1 MPRESNK
8 ARQQRALEI
17 DKRLQQHYP
26 EASSALNWRNA
37 FELLV
42 ATILSAQSNDEIVN
56 RVIKDLFEKYPT
68 AEDLAVA
75 DQEELEQDIYST
87 GFYRR
92 KAKSIHTMAQKL
104 VDEFDGQVPDNMK
117 DMLTLPGVARKTANV
132 VLNEAVHA
140 QTGNYEG
147 IAVDTHVKRVAYRLG
162 LTGQTDP
169 KKVEQD
175 LMKLLPQQSWRQVGN
190 ALILL
195 GREYCTARK
204 PNHEDCPLKDL
215 CPKLQVP

>member
-1 MPRESNK
+1 MPRESNE
-8 ARQQRALEI
+8 ARQQRALSI

-42 ATILSAQSNDEIVN
+42 ATILSAQSTDQIVN
-56 RVIKDLFEKYPT
+56 RVITDLFEKYPT
-68 AEDLAVA
+68 AEALAAA
-75 DQEELEQDIYST
+75 DRKELEQEIYST

-92 KAKSIHTMAQKL
+92 KAKSIQTMAQKL
-104 VDEFDGQVPDNMK
+104 VDEFDGQVPDNME
-117 DMLTLPGVARKTANV
+117 DMLALPGVARKTANV
-132 VLNEAVHA
+132 VLNEAVHS

-162 LTGQTDP
+162 LTDETDP
-169 KKVEQD
+169 KKVERD
-175 LMKLLPQQSWRQVGN
+175 LMKLLPQQSWRQVSNG
-190 ALILL
+190 LILL
-195 GREYCTARK
+195 GRQYCTARK
-204 PNHEDCPLKDL
+204 PNHDDCPLEDL

>member
-8 ARQQRALEI
+8 ARQQRAVQI
-17 DKRLQQHYP
+17 NKRLQEQYP

-42 ATILSAQSNDEIVN
+42 ATILSAQSTDEIVN

-68 AEDLAVA
+68 AEALAAA
-75 DQEELEQDIYST
+75 DRAELEQDIYST

-92 KAKSIHTMAQKL
+92 KAKSIQTTAQKL
-104 VDEFDGQVPDNMK
+104 IDEFDGQIPENMEE
-117 DMLTLPGVARKTANV
+117 MLALPGVARKTANV
-132 VLNEAVHA
+132 VLNEAVHS
-140 QTGNYEG
+140 QTGDYEG
-147 IAVDTHVKRVAYRLG
+147 VAVDTHVKRVAYRLG
-162 LTGQTDP
+162 LTDQTDP

-175 LMKLLPQQSWRQVGN
+175 LMELLPRRSWRQVGN

-195 GREYCTARK
+195 GRQHCTARK
-204 PNHEDCPLKDL
+204 PNHDDCPLEDL
-215 CPKLQVP
+215 CPKLQGP

>member
-8 ARQQRALEI
+8 ARQQRAVEI
-17 DKRLQQHYP
+17 NKRLQQHYP
-26 EASSALNWRNA
+26 EASSALNWRNP

-42 ATILSAQSNDEIVN
+42 ATILSAQSTDEIVN
-56 RVIKDLFEKYPT
+56 RVIKDLFKKYPT
-68 AEDLAVA
+68 AEALAVA
-75 DQEELEQDIYST
+75 DHEELEQEIYST

-92 KAKSIHTMAQKL
+92 KAESIQTMARKL

-132 VLNEAVHA
+132 VLNEAVHL

-162 LTGQTDP
+162 LTDQTDP
-169 KKVEQD
+169 EKVEQD
-175 LMKLLPQQSWRQVGN
+175 LMKLLPQQSWRQVSNG
-190 ALILL
+190 LILL
-195 GREYCTARK
+195 GRQYCTARK
-204 PNHEDCPLKDL
+204 PNHGNCPLEDL
-215 CPKLQVP
+215 CPKVQVP

>member
-1 MPRESNK
+1 MPRESEQAK
-8 ARQQRALEI
+8 RQRAVQINE
-17 DKRLQQHYP
+17 RLQQHYP
-26 EASSALNWRNA
+26 EASSALNWRNT

-42 ATILSAQSNDEIVN
+42 ATILSAQSTDEIVN
-56 RVIKDLFEKYPT
+56 RVIKELFEKYPT
-68 AEDLAVA
+68 AEALAVA
-75 DQEELEQDIYST
+75 DREKLEQDVYST
-87 GFYRR
+87 GFYRH
-92 KAKSIHTMAQKL
+92 KAKSIQTMAQKL

-132 VLNEAVHA
+132 VLNEAVHS
-140 QTGNYEG
+140 QTRNYEG

-162 LTGQTDP
+162 LTDETDP

-175 LMKLLPQQSWRQVGN
+175 LMKLLPQQSWRQAAN

-195 GREYCTARK
+195 GRQYCTARK
-204 PNHEDCPLKDL
+204 PNHENCPLEDL

>member
-8 ARQQRALEI
+8 ARQQRTLEVTR
-17 DKRLQQHYP
+17 RLEQHYP
-26 EASSALNWRNA
+26 DANSALHWHNT
-37 FELLV
+37 FQLLV
-42 ATILSAQSNDEIVN
+42 ATILSAQSTDEIVN

-68 AEDLAVA
+68 AEELAVA
-75 DQEELEQDIYST
+75 NREELEHDVYST

-92 KAKSIHTMAQKL
+92 KAKSIQTMAQKL

-117 DMLTLPGVARKTANV
+117 DMLALPGVARKTANV
-132 VLNEAVHA
+132 VLNEAVHS

-162 LTGQTDP
+162 LTDETDP

-175 LMKLLPQQSWRQVGN
+175 LMKLLPRKSWRQVSNG
-190 ALILL
+190 LILL
-195 GREYCTARK
+195 GRQYCTARK
-204 PNHEDCPLKDL
+204 PNHGNCPLEDL
-215 CPKLQVP
+215 CPKVQVP

>member
-1 MPRESNK
+1 MPRESSK
-8 ARQQRALEI
+8 TRQQRAVEI

-26 EASSALNWRNA
+26 QASSALNWRNA

-42 ATILSAQSNDEIVN
+42 ATILSAQSTDEIVN
-56 RVIKDLFEKYPT
+56 RVIKDLFKKYPT
-68 AEDLAVA
+68 AEELAVT
-75 DQEELEQDIYST
+75 DREELEQEIYST

-92 KAKSIHTMAQKL
+92 KAKNIQTMAQKL
-104 VDEFDGQVPDNMK
+104 VDEFDGQVPENMEE
-117 DMLTLPGVARKTANV
+117 MLALPGVARKTANV
-132 VLNEAVHA
+132 VLNEAVHS

-162 LTGQTDP
+162 LTNQTDP
-169 KKVEQD
+169 KKVEPD
-175 LMKLLPQQSWRQVGN
+175 LMELLPQESWRQAAN

-195 GREYCTARK
+195 GRQYCTARK
-204 PNHEDCPLKDL
+204 PNHEDCPLEGL

>member
-8 ARQQRALEI
+8 ARQQRALDI
-17 DKRLQQHYP
+17 NKRLQQHYP
-26 EASSALNWRNA
+26 EASSALNWRNP

-42 ATILSAQSNDEIVN
+42 ATILSAQSTDEIVN
-56 RVIKDLFEKYPT
+56 RVINDLFKKYPT
-68 AEDLAVA
+68 AEALAAA
-75 DQEELEQDIYST
+75 DRKELEQDIYST

-92 KAKSIHTMAQKL
+92 KAKSIQTMAQKL
-104 VDEFDGQVPDNMK
+104 VDEFGGQVPENMEE
-117 DMLTLPGVARKTANV
+117 MLILPGVARKTANV
-132 VLNEAVHA
+132 VLNEAVHS

-162 LTGQTDP
+162 LTDQTDP
-169 KKVEQD
+169 EKVEQD
-175 LMKLLPQQSWRQVGN
+175 LMELLPQKSWRQAAN

-195 GREYCTARK
+195 GRQYCTARK
-204 PNHEDCPLKDL
+204 PNHDDCPLEDL

>member
-1 MPRESNK
+1 MARESNK
-8 ARQQRALEI
+8 ARQQRAVEI
-17 DKRLQQHYP
+17 NKRLRQHYP
-26 EASSALNWRNA
+26 EANSALNWRSA

-42 ATILSAQSNDEIVN
+42 ATILSAQSTDEIVN
-56 RVIKDLFEKYPT
+56 RVIKELFKKYPT
-68 AEDLAVA
+68 ANALAAA
-75 DQEELEQDIYST
+75 DRAELEQDIYST

-92 KAKSIHTMAQKL
+92 KAKSIQTAAQKL

-132 VLNEAVHA
+132 VLNEAVHS

-162 LTGQTDP
+162 LTDQTDP

-190 ALILL
+190 GLILL
-195 GREYCTARK
+195 GRQYCTARK
-204 PNHEDCPLKDL
+204 PNHADCPLEAL
-215 CPKLQVP
+215 CPRRQVP

>member
-1 MPRESNK
+1 MPRESGEAK
-8 ARQQRALEI
+8 RRRAVQI
-17 DKRLQQHYP
+17 NKRLQQHYP

-42 ATILSAQSNDEIVN
+42 ATILSAQSTDEIVN

-68 AEDLAVA
+68 AEALAVA
-75 DQEELEQDIYST
+75 DRKELEQEIYST

-92 KAKSIHTMAQKL
+92 KAESIRTTAQKL
-104 VDEFDGQVPDNMK
+104 VDEFDGQVPENMEE
-117 DMLTLPGVARKTANV
+117 MLALPGVARKTANV
-132 VLNEAVHA
+132 VLNEAVHS

-162 LTGQTDP
+162 LTDETDP

-175 LMKLLPQQSWRQVGN
+175 LMKLLPQQSWRQVSNG
-190 ALILL
+190 LILL
-195 GREYCTARK
+195 GRQYCPARK
-204 PNHEDCPLKDL
+204 PNHGNCPLEDL
-215 CPKLQVP
+215 CPRLQVP

>member
-17 DKRLQQHYP
+17 HKRLQQHYP

-42 ATILSAQSNDEIVN
+42 ATILSAQSTDEIVN
-56 RVIKDLFEKYPT
+56 RVIKEFFEKYPT
-68 AEDLAVA
+68 AEELAVA
-75 DQEELEQDIYST
+75 DREELEQEIYST

-92 KAKSIHTMAQKL
+92 KATSIQTMAQKL
-104 VDEFDGQVPDNMK
+104 VGEFDGQVPDNMK

-132 VLNEAVHA
+132 VLNEAIHA

-162 LTGQTDP
+162 LTDQTDP
-169 KKVEQD
+169 QKVEQD
-175 LMKLLPQQSWRQVGN
+175 LTKLLPQQSWRQVSN

-204 PNHEDCPLKDL
+204 PHHQDCPLEDL
-215 CPKLQVP
+215 CPKLQMP

>member
-8 ARQQRALEI
+8 ARQQRAVQI
-17 DKRLQQHYP
+17 NKRLQEQYP

-42 ATILSAQSNDEIVN
+42 ATILSAQSTDEIVN

-68 AEDLAVA
+68 AEALAAA
-75 DQEELEQDIYST
+75 DRAELEQDIYST

-92 KAKSIHTMAQKL
+92 KAKSIQPAAQKL
-104 VDEFDGQVPDNMK
+104 IEEFDGQVPENMEE
-117 DMLTLPGVARKTANV
+117 MLALPGVARKTANV
-132 VLNEAVHA
+132 VLNEAVHS

-162 LTGQTDP
+162 LTDKTAP

-175 LMKLLPQQSWRQVGN
+175 LMELLPQQSWRQVSNG
-190 ALILL
+190 LILL
-195 GREYCTARK
+195 GRQHCTARK
-204 PNHEDCPLKDL
+204 PNHDDCPLEDL